1 MVRDFVAI
9 FLAHRLYLADDLAHE
24 ALFEERFAERRLQGN
39 RHAVVALAVIAF
51 RLRHRDLDIFRQQ
64 RDITVRQCD
73 DEFARRVKLFLGLV
87 AVDCLQGLLDGA
99 HLLANLWSEDT
110 ELRLEAV
117 REVCLHIILEDDFLD
132 VELLFDDF
140 LVEVRQHDR
149 CLDKHLADWLAVLDV
164 GLIAR
169 SAAEH
174 DDLEDLAHVLLEF
187 LVNMC
192 LIGLREVAEMDG
204 FRCLLVDA
212 TDEVAV
218 DGLRHERNHRCSGLG
233 RRDECRVER
242 HVGIDLVLFHALCPE
257 AAAAAADVPVRELVD
272 ELLECLGGF
281 RHAVVREVVVDILDH
296 RVEAREAPLVH
307 DRQLIVVERVLRR
320 IEVVDVGVEH
330 EERVRVPERAHELAL
345 AFLDGIVVE
354 AVRQPRCAVLVEIP
368 ADGVSA
374 VLLQCLHRI
383 DGIALRLRH
392 LAAFLVLDVAEDDDI
407 AVRCL
412 VEEQRRDGD
421 ERVEPAARLV
431 DSLRDEVRREALLE
445 DLLVVERIM
454 PLCKRHG
461 PRVKPAVDDFLD
473 AVHLLAA
480 LRALDR
486 DLVDVRTVQLDVIR
500 AVRAHGLEL
509 LDRADDMLMA
519 AFALPYRQRRAPVAV
534 AREAPVLYVFEPV
547 AEAALADGLR
557 NPVDRLV
564 VGDKL
569 VLDGRHLD
577 EPGRE
582 RVVEERRV
590 AAPAVRIAVR
600 ELRCLEQ
607 QSLLLEVCEDQRVSL
622 LDEEARPIRL
632 GRELALAVD
641 EIDKSDAVLLADAVI
656 VFAICRSHVD
666 NARAVFRRDV
676 VIAGH
681 DECLL
686 AALVLDLLD
695 SVRIER
701 LILTVLE
708 ILALIALED
717 LALAFDTLEDLVDEC
732 LSEDVLLIAD
742 LYLDVVDRG
751 VHAERHVRRQRPRRR
766 RPGEERVV
774 AVLGL
779 ELDHSRALRDI
790 LVALC
795 HLVRGERCAAAR
807 AIRDNLVALV
817 EQALLPDFLECPPLR
832 LDEVV
837 LIGDVRVLH
846 VSPEAD
852 NIGELLPHALV
863 LPDGLAALLDE
874 RLDAICLDLFLA
886 VDADLLLDFELD
898 RQAVRIPASLPEDL
912 LALHR
917 GEARQHV
924 LDDARQDVAD
934 MRLAVGRRRAIVE
947 REGIAALALV
957 DCLLSD
963 VMCFPEL
970 ADLLLALHEIQVRIY
985 FLIQTECLL
994 TYEKPAPK

>member
-1 MVRDFVAI
+1 MD
-9 FLAHRLYLADDLAHE
+9 
-24 ALFEERFAERRLQGN
+24 RFRRRL
-39 RHAVVALAVIAF
+39 I
-51 RLRHRDLDIFRQQ
+51 D
-64 RDITVRQCD
+64 
-73 DEFARRVKLFLGLV
+73 
-87 AVDCLQGLLDGA
+87 
-99 HLLANLWSEDT
+99 
-110 ELRLEAV
+110 
-117 REVCLHIILEDDFLD
+117 
-132 VELLFDDF
+132 
-140 LVEVRQHDR
+140 
-149 CLDKHLADWLAVLDV
+149 
-164 GLIAR
+164 
-169 SAAEH
+169 AA
-174 DDLEDLAHVLLEF
+174 
-187 LVNMC
+187 
-192 LIGLREVAEMDG
+192 
-204 FRCLLVDA
+204 
-212 TDEVAV
+212 DEVAI
-218 DGLRHERNHRCSGLG
+218 DGLRHEGDHRRSGLG

-242 HVGIDLVLFHALCPE
+242 HIGVDLVLLHALCPE
-257 AAAAAADVPVRELVD
+257 TAAAAADIPVRELID
-272 ELLECLGGF
+272 ELLESLGSF
-281 RHAVVREVVVDILDH
+281 RHAVVREVVVDVLDH

-307 DRQLIVVERVLRR
+307 DRQLIVIERVLRR

-345 AFLDGIVVE
+345 AFLNGIVME

-368 ADGVSA
+368 ADGIGA
-374 VLLQCLHRI
+374 MLLQCFHRV

-454 PLCKRHG
+454 PLREWHG
-461 PRVKPAVDDFLD
+461 TRVKPAVDDFLD

-480 LRALDR
+480 LRALNR

-500 AVRAHGLEL
+500 AVRAHGLEF

-557 NPVDRLV
+557 DPVDRLV

-582 RVVEERRV
+582 RVVEQRRI
-590 AAPAVRIAVR
+590 AAPAMRIAVR
-600 ELRCLEQ
+600 ELRCLEEQ
-607 QSLLLEVCEDQRVSL
+607 ALLLEVCEDQRIGF

-632 GRELALAVD
+632 SCELALAVD
-641 EIDKSDAVLLADAVI
+641 EVDESDAVLLADAVI
-656 VFAICRSHVD
+656 VFAVCRSHMD
-666 NARAVFRRDV
+666 DARAVLRRDV

-681 DECLL
+681 DERLF

-701 LILTVLE
+701 LVLAVLE

-732 LSEDVLLIAD
+732 LCEDVLLVAD
-742 LYLDVVDRG
+742 LDLDVIDRG
-751 VHAERHVRRQRPRRR
+751 VHAECHVRRQRPRRR
-766 RPGEERVV
+766 CPGEERVI
-774 AVLGL
+774 AVFGL
-779 ELDHSRALRDI
+779 EFDHGRALRDV

-795 HLVRGERCAAAR
+795 HLMRGERRAAAW
-807 AIRDNLVALV
+807 AIRDDLVALV
-817 EQALLPDFLECPPLR
+817 EQALLPDLLERPPLR

-837 LIGDVRVLH
+837 LVGDVRVLH

-852 NIGELLPHALV
+852 DIGELLPHALV

-874 RLDAICLDLFLA
+874 RLDAVCLDLFLA
-886 VDADLLLDFELD
+886 VDADLLLDFELN
-898 RQAVRIPASLPEDL
+898 RQAVRIPASLSEDL

-924 LDDARQDVAD
+924 LDDARQDMAD